1 MSTESAYLEV
11 VLPAWLAKAK
21 GWGNRID
28 PDTDTATVTGEV
40 KRETEKAI
48 LLKRWGNDPEQWI
61 PKSQIIEQACGACS
75 GKGYIGTAGDPCY
88 KCQPE
93 ACEEHKT
100 LRQEYITSGC
110 DFVKQAAKLRAEWK
124 RRHPEFFKSP
134 EPRKY
139 KNYFWVCEC
148 GKVKVDYWYVKIDG
162 VMIEEPP
169 EGIWECEDCDS
180 YYEWGT

>member
-1 MSTESAYLEV
+1 MATDSKYLEL

-40 KRETEKAI
+40 TRETDKAI
-48 LLKRWGNDPEQWI
+48 LLKRWGGEEQWI
-61 PKSQIIEQACGACS
+61 PKSQIVEQACGACG

-93 ACEEHKT
+93 ACAEHKALREQYITGGGNYITQAET
-100 LRQEYITSGC
+100 LRS
-110 DFVKQAAKLRAEWK
+110 EWK

-139 KNYFWVCEC
+139 KKYFYVCSC
-148 GKVKVDYWYVKIDG
+148 GKVKVEYYYINING
-162 VMIEEPP
+162 VVVEEPP
-169 EGIWECEDCDS
+169 EGIWECEACGD